1 LIWIIK
7 AIWNLGEKVMAS
19 YLPSFLDE
27 SSISYLFNYAGRDVE
42 MNKVKKKL
50 DDVRLFMK
58 IKREKIKLNEKNLKN
73 FKSSNSLGATHYTFK
88 TGLDSNEG
96 GLFEDRSE
104 LGDFEITSDII
115 KYLIDK
121 YKRENNLFDEN
132 LNVKKIQDML
142 KNRAELGED
151 KIEYI
156 RSVQDIEAQLRSLQN
171 DMQIMRRKELDRI
184 NKEFYTNDYER
195 RYKINLEGII
205 SALIGEDN
213 TPNEYAKQIRDQ
225 KTYYKKLEGLR
236 SYNLLEDAAKKNVLN
251 HSVHFDSTTGLHQS
265 FSRLTRDKL
274 N

>member
-1 LIWIIK
+1 
-7 AIWNLGEKVMAS
+7 MAS

-27 SSISYLFNYAGRDVE
+27 TSISYLFDYAGREVE
-42 MNKVKKKL
+42 MNKIKKKL

-73 FKSSNSLGATHYTFK
+73 YKRENSLGATHYTFK
-88 TGLDSNEG
+88 TGLDSNDG
-96 GLFEDRSE
+96 GLLDDRSE

-121 YKRENNLFDEN
+121 YRKENNLFDEN
-132 LNVKKIQDML
+132 LNLKKIQDMIQ
-142 KNRAELGED
+142 NRAELGDD

-156 RSVQDIEAQLRSLQN
+156 RSVQNLEAQLRSLEN
-171 DMQIMRRKELDRI
+171 DMQVMRRKELDRI

-195 RYKINLEGII
+195 RYKISLEGII

-225 KTYYKKLEGLR
+225 KIYYKKLEGLR
-236 SYNLLEDAAKKNVLN
+236 SYNLLENTAKKSVLN
-251 HSVHFDSTTGLHQS
+251 HSIHFDSTIGLHQS
-265 FSRLTRDKL
+265 FSRITRDKL